1 MGTQAYALVVV
12 ARGAP
17 TIRARRREAKKTGP
31 QRERTQIW
39 WHGVH
44 MSRGTLGKSYEDDE
58 LPGVIRRTHTQAA
71 RKQLNSC
78 TLLNKELTTS

>member
-1 MGTQAYALVVV
+1 
-12 ARGAP
+12 
-17 TIRARRREAKKTGP
+17 
-31 QRERTQIW
+31 
-39 WHGVH
+39 

-58 LPGVIRRTHTQAA
+58 IAGGYSADSQSGA